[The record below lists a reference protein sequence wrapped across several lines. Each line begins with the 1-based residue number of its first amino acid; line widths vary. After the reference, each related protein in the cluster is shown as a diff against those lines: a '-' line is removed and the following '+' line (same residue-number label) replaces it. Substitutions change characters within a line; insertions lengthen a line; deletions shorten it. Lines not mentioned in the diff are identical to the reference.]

1 MGDSIRPGWAAL
13 DDCRAQGA
21 RQLGAIS
28 AHCSQAPS
36 TLVSPHYQ
44 PEPRQA
50 ASMLGP

>member
-13 DDCRAQGA
+13 DDCRARGA

-28 AHCSQAPS
+28 AHCAQAPS
-36 TLVSPHYQ
+36 TPVRPHYQ